1 MKAQTKPVVVMYESD
16 EAASIQTVTGWV
28 DRNGRFWG
36 HDEHMA
42 RYCGSTHRIC
52 SKNPEHGSHASN
64 GWCEKCWQ
72 ESRLKQF
79 QSLEKKPW
87 TGEPLVIFDDDK
99 YFFDAESLVD
109 HCQEHNVLP
118 SELQLLICEP
128 NYPREIDMNDHCEE
142 IIPDGGDH
150 HDIPEAIW
158 LAAEALNKAIRESEP
173 VSWQGGKYAA
183 IVSDDMLT
191 DEQKA
196 ELLAE
201 RATAA
206 KCGDNA

>member
-1 MKAQTKPVVVMYESD
+1 MKEQKVVMYESE

-36 HDEHMA
+36 WDEHMA

-52 SKNPEHGSHASN
+52 EKNPAHGIRPSN
-64 GWCEKCWQ
+64 GYCEKCWE
-72 ESRLKQF
+72 ESRQEKF
-79 QSLEKKPW
+79 RTLEKKVW
-87 TGEPLVIFDDDK
+87 SGEPLVIFDDDT
-99 YFFDAESLVD
+99 YFFDAESLAE
-109 HCQEHNVLP
+109 HCWENNVLP
-118 SELQLLICEP
+118 SELRLLICEP
-128 NYPREIDMNDHCEE
+128 NYPRELDMNDHCEE

-173 VSWQGGKYAA
+173 VSWCGGKYAA

-196 ELLAE
+196 EILAN
-201 RATAA
+201 RAIAS
-206 KCGDNA
+206 NAEGATND

>member
-1 MKAQTKPVVVMYESD
+1 MKEQKVVMYESD

-36 HDEHMA
+36 QDEHMA

-52 SKNPEHGSHASN
+52 DKNPEHGIRASN
-64 GWCEKCWQ
+64 SYCEKCWEEIRQ
-72 ESRLKQF
+72 EKFSG
-79 QSLEKKPW
+79 LERKVW
-87 TGEPLVIFDDDK
+87 TGEPLVIFDDDT

-109 HCQEHNVLP
+109 HCWENNVLP
-118 SELQLLICEP
+118 SELKLLICTP

-173 VSWQGGKYAA
+173 LSWCGGKYAA

-196 ELLAE
+196 DILAD
-201 RATAA
+201 RALAGESEATPH
-206 KCGDNA
+206 D